1 MDEILVLR
9 DKRAALVKET
19 RAFLDSLRDV
29 NNGIVSPENE
39 AIYNKKEAEITAI
52 TEKIEMLERFQHI
65 ENKLTGGITKPLVT
79 APGSGVR
86 GTSEYAQ
93 AFWNAMRGRGV
104 SNALSVGVDTSGG
117 YLVPEEFANEL
128 VQALQEQN
136 IFRAIAR
143 LVPTSR
149 EKLKVPISNSDGAV
163 NWIGENMPIPETT
176 MTFNQIVLNAYKLGG
191 LIKSSTE
198 LLEDSAFP
206 LEQFVAGRFAQ
217 LIGAEEERTFCVGD
231 GNDKPTG
238 IFTDAGGAEIG
249 ATATSATA
257 ITFDDVIDLMH
268 SIKKPYRGK
277 AVFVTNDSTIRE
289 LRKIKDNNGQYIWQP
304 AVKDV
309 TPDTVVGRPVYTSPF
324 VPEIAA
330 EALVMAFGDFS
341 YYWISD
347 RREMRFKVLNERYA
361 ENDQVGFYATQR
373 VDGKLVLPEAVKLL
387 KMGDD

>member
-1 MDEILVLR
+1 MDEILALR

-19 RAFLDSLRDV
+19 RAFLDSFRNTTGVLT
-29 NNGIVSPENE
+29 PEDE
-39 AIYNKKEAEITAI
+39 AIYNKNEAEITAI
-52 TEKIEMLERFQHI
+52 TEKLEMLERFQHI
-65 ENKLTGGITKPLVT
+65 ENKLVGGTTKPLFNT
-79 APGSGVR
+79 PGNGVR
-86 GTSEYAQ
+86 AKSEYSQ
-93 AFWNAMRGRGV
+93 AFWNAMRGRGI

-149 EKLKVPISNSDGAV
+149 EKLKIPISNSDGAV
-163 NWIGENMPIPETT
+163 NWIGENTPIPETT
-176 MTFNQIVLNAYKLGG
+176 MTFNQIVLSAYKLGG

-198 LLEDSAFP
+198 LLEDSMFP
-206 LEQFVAGRFAQ
+206 LETFIAGRFAQ

-249 ATATSATA
+249 ATAASATA

-289 LRKIKDNNGQYIWQP
+289 LRKIKDGNGQYIWQP
-304 AVKDV
+304 AVKDGM
-309 TPDTVVGRPVYTSPF
+309 PDTVVGRPVYTSPF

-330 EALVMAFGDFS
+330 GASVMAFGDFS
-341 YYWISD
+341 YYWIAD

-387 KMGDD
+387 KMSE

>member
-1 MDEILVLR
+1 MDEILALR
-9 DKRAALVKET
+9 DKRSALVKET
-19 RAFLDSLRDV
+19 RTFLDSLRDV
-29 NNGIVSPENE
+29 NNGLVSQENE
-39 AIYNKKEAEITAI
+39 AIYNKMEAEITAI
-52 TEKIEMLERFQHI
+52 TEKIEMLERFHHI
-65 ENKLTGGITKPLVT
+65 ENKLTGGTTKPLVNT
-79 APGSGVR
+79 PGNGVR
-86 GTSEYAQ
+86 ASSEYSQ

-117 YLVPEEFANEL
+117 YLIPEEFANEL
-128 VQALQEQN
+128 VQALAEQN

-149 EKLKVPISNSDGAV
+149 EKLKVPIANSDGAV
-163 NWIGENMPIPETT
+163 NWIGENAPIPETT
-176 MTFNQIVLNAYKLGG
+176 MTFNQIVLSAYKLGG

-206 LEQFVAGRFAQ
+206 LEQFIAGRFAQ

-238 IFTDAGGAEIG
+238 IFTADGGAEVG
-249 ATATSATA
+249 TTASSATV

-289 LRKIKDNNGQYIWQP
+289 LRKIKDSNGQYIWQP
-304 AVKDV
+304 AVKDG

-330 EALVMAFGDFS
+330 GTAVMAFGDFS
-341 YYWISD
+341 YYWIAD

-373 VDGKLVLPEAVKLL
+373 VDGKLVLPEAVKML
-387 KMGDD
+387 KMGE